1 MMAKYNVTHDG
12 TYPYMNQTHIIKS
25 DESNSYPTVTTDIA
39 SGSVRL
45 RGQGNSALN
54 SMSYYRIALGGST
67 ALAVS
72 DAVKTFYNSDV
83 DTSTETLDSFSA
95 GSNRGAKYII
105 TGKNSDTGVTC
116 VQEAIVVHDGTSS
129 YISNY
134 GTTCTAGTDAIFT
147 LTTDI
152 SGGNVRLLVGAS
164 SANWAII
171 GHRVLLADSMSTTY
185 DGSTV
190 DVHRTLASTT
200 VSSSATTIDS
210 WSTSDHTGAFYVVTG
225 HNSSEAAASIHEVM
239 VLSDSSNAYVS
250 AHGISSKG
258 TDQLNF
264 TATNSSG
271 TIALKA
277 ASTSGGSTSVSAW
290 RVHLKREDAG
300 ASVIDSWSA
309 SSYRGAKY
317 FLSLNDSA
325 NNKLQNIEALLVHD
339 GTNAYLTPYGDVQ
352 TYTGTALTTLSADIS
367 GGNVRL
373 KGLSAQC
380 RITGYKI
387 LLSDSESASDGDN
400 VATIATKT
408 VSSSATQLDTFTSD
422 IATGAFYIVTGYN
435 ASEAAASISEVT
447 VISGITSDGSTQDAF
462 ISAGPTVSSK
472 GTDQLTFSA
481 TFNGTSTVV
490 NAASTSGG
498 STSVSAY
505 RVDLLRAAGGAV
517 AVNLTVA
524 ADQNITGAKTL
535 SNAVVKMTN
544 LPTSDPGVAG
554 QLWRD
559 GTDLKVSVG

>member
-1 MMAKYNVTHDG
+1 M
-12 TYPYMNQTHIIKS
+12 
-25 DESNSYPTVTTDIA
+25 
-39 SGSVRL
+39 
-45 RGQGNSALN
+45 
-54 SMSYYRIALGGST
+54 
-67 ALAVS
+67 
-72 DAVKTFYNSDV
+72 
-83 DTSTETLDSFSA
+83 
-95 GSNRGAKYII
+95 
-105 TGKNSDTGVTC
+105 
-116 VQEAIVVHDGTSS
+116 
-129 YISNY
+129 
-134 GTTCTAGTDAIFT
+134 
-147 LTTDI
+147 
-152 SGGNVRLLVGAS
+152 
-164 SANWAII
+164 
-171 GHRVLLADSMSTTY
+171 
-185 DGSTV
+185 
-190 DVHRTLASTT
+190 
-200 VSSSATTIDS
+200 
-210 WSTSDHTGAFYVVTG
+210 
-225 HNSSEAAASIHEVM
+225 
-239 VLSDSSNAYVS
+239 
-250 AHGISSKG
+250 
-258 TDQLNF
+258 
-264 TATNSSG
+264 
-271 TIALKA
+271 
-277 ASTSGGSTSVSAW
+277 
-290 RVHLKREDAG
+290 KRDDAG

-544 LPTSDPGVAG
+544 LPTSDPGVAV

>member
-1 MMAKYNVTHDG
+1 MG
-12 TYPYMNQTHIIKS
+12 
-25 DESNSYPTVTTDIA
+25 
-39 SGSVRL
+39 
-45 RGQGNSALN
+45 
-54 SMSYYRIALGGST
+54 YYRISLGGST

-83 DTSTETLDSFSA
+83 DTATEVLDSWSS

-129 YISNY
+129 FISNY

-185 DGSTV
+185 DGSTA
-190 DVHRTLASTT
+190 DIHRTLASTT

-225 HNSSEAAASIHEVM
+225 HNSSEAAASVHEVM
-239 VLSDSSNAYVS
+239 LLSDSSNAYVS

-258 TDQLNF
+258 TDQLTF

-277 ASTSGGSTSVSAW
+277 ASSSGGSTSVSAW
-290 RVHLKREDAG
+290 RVHIKREDAG

-317 FLSLNDSA
+317 FLSLNDST

-352 TYTGTALTTLSADIS
+352 TYSGTALTTLSADIS

-408 VSSSATQLDTFTSD
+408 VSSTATQLDTFTSD
-422 IATGAFYIVTGYN
+422 TATGAFYIVTGYN
-435 ASEAAASISEVT
+435 SAEGVASISEVT
-447 VISGITSDGSTQDAF
+447 VVSGVGADGSTQDAF

-472 GTDQLTFSA
+472 GTDQLTFTAS
-481 TFNGTSTVV
+481 FNGTSTVV

-517 AVNLTVA
+517 AVNLTVS
-524 ADQNITGAKTL
+524 ADQTITGSKTL

>member
-1 MMAKYNVTHDG
+1 
-12 TYPYMNQTHIIKS
+12 
-25 DESNSYPTVTTDIA
+25 
-39 SGSVRL
+39 
-45 RGQGNSALN
+45 
-54 SMSYYRIALGGST
+54 MSYYRLSLGGGT
-67 ALAVS
+67 VLAVS

-83 DTSTETLDSFSA
+83 DTATEVLDSWSS

-134 GTTCTAGTDAIFT
+134 GTTCTAGTNAIFT

-185 DGSTV
+185 DGSTA
-190 DVHRTLASTT
+190 DVHRTLDSKGT
-200 VSSSATTIDS
+200 SSAATEIDS

-225 HNSSEAAASIHEVM
+225 HNSSEAVASIHEVM
-239 VLSDSSNAYVS
+239 LLADSSNAYVS

-277 ASTSGGSTSVSAW
+277 ASTSGGSTAVSAW

-325 NNKLQNIEALLVHD
+325 NNKLQNIEALVVHD
-339 GTNAYLTPYGDVQ
+339 GTNAYITAYGGVQ

-367 GGNVRL
+367 DGNVRL

-422 IATGAFYIVTGYN
+422 TATGAFYIVTGYN
-435 ASEAAASISEVT
+435 SAEGAASISEVT
-447 VISGITSDGSTQDAF
+447 VVSGVGADGSTQDAF
-462 ISAGPTVSSK
+462 VSAGPTVSTK
-472 GTDQLTFSA
+472 GTDQLTFTAS
-481 TFNGTSTVV
+481 FDGTSTIL

-505 RVDLLRAAGGAV
+505 RVDLLRGAGGAV
-517 AVNLTVA
+517 AVNLTVS
-524 ADQNITGAKTL
+524 ADQTITGEKTFA
-535 SNAVVKMTN
+535 NQVVKLTN